1 MASLDRVL
9 NFLRSDPSAEEIAEF
24 LIFSDITRPNPLACA
39 IYLPDEDGVFS
50 LAGQYGFEKWS
61 VDRINDKWDIL
72 TSQLR
77 GIRYLKT
84 GSPIHMDIEVLM
96 AEAERLGY
104 KTGHRTGVESAWL
117 IPLMGRVRPVGVLI
131 FYMPSTVDAKLQP
144 DSFTIK
150 IEALG
155 AAIATLIQGENIRGH
170 KTLESTASL
179 SLWTDRQER
188 ILAGVSRGQSNGEIA
203 QEIDVSESTVK
214 FEVRKLL
221 KELGVKNRKE
231 AVKKA
236 MEISSGLGKIS

>member
-1 MASLDRVL
+1 MASIERVL
-9 NFLRSDPSAEEIAEF
+9 NFLRTDPSAEEISEF

-39 IYLPDEDGVFS
+39 IYLPDGDGVFS

-72 TSQLR
+72 TSKLQ
-77 GIRYLKT
+77 GIRSLKT
-84 GSPIHMDIEVLM
+84 GSPIHMDIEVLL

-104 KTGHRTGVESAWL
+104 ETGHRTGVESAWL
-117 IPLMGRVRPVGVLI
+117 IPLMGRVGPVGVLI

-150 IEALG
+150 FEALG
-155 AAIATLIQGENIRGH
+155 AAIATLIQGDNVRGQT
-170 KTLESTASL
+170 KNDSKPSF
-179 SLWTDRQER
+179 SLWTERQER
-188 ILAGVSRGQSNGEIA
+188 ILAGVSKGQSNGEIA
-203 QEIDVSESTVK
+203 NEIDVSESTVK
-214 FEVRKLL
+214 FEIQKLL

-236 MEISSGLGKIS
+236 IEITSGLEKNS